1 MSPNYNNTKNKVTF
15 PTSLKYKRGRPCLQ
29 ITIIYKK
36 QGHLPY
42 VGFVPTP
49 PLLQDVSCMQLY
61 VQCTVVAV
69 LMLKFVRT
77 RYVVN
82 IYLAM
87 QTNLCIDDYVTTF
100 ELLVVSLDLIG

>member
-1 MSPNYNNTKNKVTF
+1 MSPNYNNIQKTRS
-15 PTSLKYKRGRPCLQ
+15 PSLRRFCTY
-29 ITIIYKK
+29 TA
-36 QGHLPY
+36 
-42 VGFVPTP
+42 P
-49 PLLQDVSCMQLY
+49 PAGCILHAVY